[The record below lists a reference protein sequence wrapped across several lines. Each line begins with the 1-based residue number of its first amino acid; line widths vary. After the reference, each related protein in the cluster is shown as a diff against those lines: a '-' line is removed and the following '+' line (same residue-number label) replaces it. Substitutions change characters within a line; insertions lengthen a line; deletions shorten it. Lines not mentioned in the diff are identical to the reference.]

1 MSAKT
6 AGIPRY
12 RPFAG
17 PALLRQGFRPF
28 FLGAGIWAVA
38 AMVLWIGALEGYVAI
53 PTAFDPIG
61 WHAHEMLFGF
71 VVAAIAGFLLT
82 AIPNWTGRM
91 PLEGVPLAILVAV
104 WLAGRAAVFGSAWI
118 GAGSAAALDLAF
130 LTLLLCVV
138 LREIL
143 AGRNWRN
150 LPMPVVLGG
159 LLVANGLTHADALGL
174 ATTGALGQRLGIGI
188 VILLI
193 GLVGGRIIPSFT
205 LNWLKKRGQST
216 LPASFGVFDRG
227 ALGLAAAAL
236 AIWVIAPESPI
247 GGAALIAAGIASLV
261 RLARWRGHLTLAEP
275 LVWSLHLG
283 FVWVGAGLLLVGVS
297 AFLPDVPQAAG
308 LHALSAGAMGGM
320 TLAVMTRATLGHTG
334 RSLTAGRW
342 TVAICLLVA
351 AAAALRVAA
360 PFSAAAYV
368 PLLWTSGLAWSAAFG
383 LFVVHHGRMLFSRR
397 ADRGGGPGPA

>member
-17 PALLRQGFRPF
+17 PALIRQGFRPF
-28 FLGAGIWAVA
+28 FFGAGVWALA
-38 AMVLWIGALEGYVAI
+38 AMVLWIAI
-53 PTAFDPIG
+53 LQGIVSLPTAFDPVA
-61 WHAHEMLFGF
+61 WHVHEMLFGF
-71 VVAAIAGFLLT
+71 VLAAIAGFLLT

-91 PLEGVPLAILVAV
+91 PLQGIPLSVLVGA
-104 WLAGRAAVFGSAWI
+104 WLAGRLAVGASAWI
-118 GAGSAAALDLAF
+118 GAGSAAVLDLAF
-130 LTLLLCVV
+130 LTLLLGVV

-143 AGRNWRN
+143 AGHNWRN

-159 LLVANGLTHADALGL
+159 LLLANALTHTDAAGL
-174 ATTGALGQRLGIGI
+174 AATGALGQRLGIGI

-205 LNWLKKRGQST
+205 LNWLKKQGESN
-216 LPASFGVFDRG
+216 LPASFGVLDRG

-236 AIWVIAPESPI
+236 AIWVIAPDSPI
-247 GGAALIAAGIASLV
+247 AGAALIAAGVASLV
-261 RLARWRGHLTLAEP
+261 RLARWRGHLTLTEP

-283 FVWVGAGLLLVGVS
+283 FLWVGVGLLLVGLS
-297 AFLPDVPQAAG
+297 AFLPGVPPVAG
-308 LHALSAGAMGGM
+308 LHALTAGAMGGM

-334 RSLTAGRW
+334 RPLTADVW
-342 TVAICLLVA
+342 TAAIYLLVA

-360 PFSAAAYV
+360 PFLSEVYL
-368 PLLWTSGLAWSAAFG
+368 PLLWTSGLAWSTAFG
-383 LFVVHHGRMLFSRR
+383 LFVVHYGRMLLSR
-397 ADRGGGPGPA
+397 

>member
-1 MSAKT
+1 VSGKT

-38 AMVLWIGALEGYVAI
+38 GMLVWILAVQGYLVI
-53 PTAFDPIG
+53 PTAFDPVG

-71 VVAAIAGFLLT
+71 VVAAIEGFLLT

-91 PLEGVPLAILVAV
+91 PLQGSALAVLAGV

-118 GAGSAAALDLAF
+118 GAGIAAALDLSF
-130 LTLLLCVV
+130 LTLMLAVI

-150 LPMPVVLGG
+150 LPIPIVLGG
-159 LLVANGLTHADALGL
+159 LLAANALTHLDAAGI
-174 ATTGALGQRLGIGI
+174 AATGALGQRWGIGI

-193 GLVGGRIIPSFT
+193 GLIGGRVIPSFT
-205 LNWLKKRGQST
+205 LNWLKKHGEARP
-216 LPASFGVFDRG
+216 PARFGVLDRV
-227 ALGLAAAAL
+227 ALALLFAAL
-236 AIWVIAPESPI
+236 AAWVIVPESPLA
-247 GGAALIAAGIASLV
+247 GAALVVAGLATLTRLV
-261 RLARWRGHLTLAEP
+261 RWRGERTLAEP

-283 FVWVGAGLLLVGVS
+283 FAWVPAGLLLIGLS
-297 AFLPDVPQAAG
+297 LLLPDLPQVAG
-308 LHALSAGAMGGM
+308 MHALTAGAMGGM

-334 RSLTAGRW
+334 RTLTADRW
-342 TVAICLLVA
+342 TTVIYLMVATA
-351 AAAALRVAA
+351 AILRVAA
-360 PFSAAAYV
+360 PFSDEAYL
-368 PLLWTSGLAWSAAFG
+368 PLLWLSGLAWIGAFG
-383 LFVVHHGRMLFSRR
+383 TFAVHYGRMLLLR
-397 ADRGGGPGPA
+397 

>member
-1 MSAKT
+1 VSGKT

-17 PALLRQGFRPF
+17 PTLLRQGLRPF
-28 FLGAGIWAVA
+28 FLGAGLWALA
-38 AMVLWIGALEGYVAI
+38 AMLLWILAVQGSLPI
-53 PTAFDPIG
+53 PTAFDPVG

-91 PLEGVPLAILVAV
+91 PLQGPALALLVGV
-104 WLAGRAAVFGSAWI
+104 WLAGRLAVYGSDWI

-130 LTLLLCVV
+130 LALMLGVV

-150 LPMPVVLGG
+150 LPLPIVLGG
-159 LLVANGLTHADALGL
+159 LLAANALTHAQAVGM
-174 ATTGALGQRLGIGI
+174 AATGALGQRLGIGL

-193 GLVGGRIIPSFT
+193 GLIGGRIIPSFT
-205 LNWLKKRGQST
+205 LNWLKKQGRSR
-216 LPASFGVFDRG
+216 LPASFGALDRV
-227 ALGLAAAAL
+227 ALVLLAVALAA
-236 AIWVIAPESPI
+236 WVIAPESQPS
-247 GGAALIAAGIASLV
+247 GAALIAASLATLI
-261 RLARWRGHLTLAEP
+261 RLLRWRGHLTSAEP

-283 FVWVGAGLLLVGVS
+283 FLWVPVGLLLIGLG
-297 AFLPDVPQAAG
+297 AFLPAVPQVAG
-308 LHALSAGAMGGM
+308 MHALSAGAIGGM

-334 RSLTAGRW
+334 RPL
-342 TVAICLLVA
+342 VADRRTSAIYLLVA

-360 PFSAAAYV
+360 PFSAGAYV
-368 PLLWTSGLAWSAAFG
+368 ALLWLSGLTWSAAFG
-383 LFVVHHGRMLFSRR
+383 LFVLHYGRMQQAR
-397 ADRGGGPGPA
+397 

>member
-6 AGIPRY
+6 AGIPRC

-28 FLGAGIWAVA
+28 FLGAGVWAVV
-38 AMVLWIGALEGYVAI
+38 AMMLWISAIQGYVAI
-53 PTAFDPIG
+53 PTLFDPIG

-91 PLEGVPLAILVAV
+91 PLQGLPLAALVAA
-104 WLAGRAAVFGSAWI
+104 WLAGRAAVLGSAWI
-118 GAGSAAALDLAF
+118 GGGIAATLDLSF
-130 LTLLLCVV
+130 LALLVAVV
-138 LREIL
+138 LREIF

-159 LLVANGLTHADALGL
+159 LLVANALTHADAIGL
-174 ATTGALGQRLGIGI
+174 VATGQLGQRLGIGI

-205 LNWLKKRGQST
+205 LNWLKKRGNSN
-216 LPASFGVFDRG
+216 LPVGFGALDRG
-227 ALGLAAAAL
+227 TLGLAAAAL
-236 AIWVIAPESPI
+236 TIWVVAPESPI
-247 GGAALIAAGIASLV
+247 AGAALIAAGVASLV

-283 FVWVGAGLLLVGVS
+283 FAWVGVGLLLVGLS
-297 AFLPDVPQAAG
+297 AILRDIPPAVG
-308 LHALSAGAMGGM
+308 LHALTAGAMGGM
-320 TLAVMTRATLGHTG
+320 TVAVMTRATLGHTG
-334 RSLTAGRW
+334 RLLTADRW
-342 TVAICLLVA
+342 TAAIYLLIAGA
-351 AAAALRVAA
+351 AVLRVAA
-360 PFSAAAYV
+360 PFLADVYL
-368 PLLWTSGLAWSAAFG
+368 PLLWISGLAWSTAFG
-383 LFVVHHGRMLFSRR
+383 LFVVHYGRMLSR
-397 ADRGGGPGPA
+397 